1 MNNREYNNYEVIDSE
16 SNVSTLSRTF
26 FANVYKYMFLALA
39 ITGFVS
45 YYVSTTSWYLPM
57 MFTET
62 GLSPMAY
69 VVMFSP
75 LALVLFMQARLAK
88 MSFGTVM
95 GLYIL
100 YSVLIAISLS
110 FIFLLYTS
118 SSIFLTFFVTAGA
131 FGSMALLGYYTKTD
145 LSKMG
150 SLLYMVFFG
159 MIIASIV
166 NVFMGS
172 DTMGYVIS
180 FLGLIVFTGLTAWE
194 MQRMKAI
201 AENPGLAGDER
212 KKQELMGGLTLY
224 ILFIN
229 LFMSI
234 LRFVGDRK

>member
-1 MNNREYNNYEVIDSE
+1 MDNNNYNVIDAE
-16 SNVSTLSRTF
+16 SNVAELSRSF

-39 ITGFVS
+39 VTGIVS
-45 YYVSTTSWYLPM
+45 YYVSTTDWYLPM
-57 MFTET
+57 MYTAT
-62 GLSPMAY
+62 GLSAIGY
-69 VVMFSP
+69 VIIFAP
-75 LALVLFMQARLAK
+75 LGLVLLIRARLAK
-88 MSFGTVM
+88 MSFTSVM

-110 FIFLLYTS
+110 VIFIIYTS

-159 MIIASIV
+159 MLIASIV

-172 DTMGYVIS
+172 ETMDYVIS

-201 AENPGLAGDER
+201 AQNTSLVGDER
-212 KKQELMGGLTLY
+212 KKEELMGGLTLY

-234 LRFVGDRK
+234 LRFVGDRN